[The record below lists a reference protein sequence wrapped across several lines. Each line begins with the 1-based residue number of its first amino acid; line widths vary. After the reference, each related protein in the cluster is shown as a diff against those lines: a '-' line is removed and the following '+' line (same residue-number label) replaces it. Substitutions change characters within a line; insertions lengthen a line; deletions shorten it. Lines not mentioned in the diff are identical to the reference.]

1 MSQIV
6 ADKGKLGREINGRV
20 IRAAGC
26 WKIVPRLDQET
37 GSAMIDRLTRFL
49 Q

>member
-6 ADKGKLGREINGRV
+6 ADKGELGSKFNGRANSSL
-20 IRAAGC
+20 RMMKA
-26 WKIVPRLDQET
+26 VPRLDPET